1 MAILREGLER
11 GLDGGQGRGVGVH
24 GGSEAGSND
33 GLVGGLIDEGR
44 ENGRRRTDLTSPFF
58 KWSMSICIPSARLT
72 VSYWGG
78 AEVAS
83 FWVVWRTFPQHSRR
97 QCVHIGERY
106 IGVKMS
112 FPINDEGRT
121 RSFAGRKERGL

>member
-1 MAILREGLER
+1 MRESAPRMTPWSKLMAILREGLER

-83 FWVVWRTFPQHSRR
+83 FWVVLANLPSAFPSPVCPYWRVIYR
-97 QCVHIGERY
+97 GED
-106 IGVKMS
+106 GFS
-112 FPINDEGRT
+112 NQ
-121 RSFAGRKERGL
+121 